1 MGKAGSRSS
10 RAEHAVRV
18 YRKTETGLKEMRTRA
33 HRLGHWMR
41 FALVMVN
48 GRRSEE
54 ELSTLI
60 GASGPDT
67 LRELLELGLIEPVTM
82 LTEPPTTIQGDT
94 PPFLFL
100 PMALAQA
107 RALVWIAEEFGS
119 KGAPL
124 TRRVMRAQTPDELHH
139 ALVLTERY
147 LRRAQGRERA
157 HAFQRDVGLRPT
169 EQH

>member
-1 MGKAGSRSS
+1 MSKEGSRST
-10 RAEHAVRV
+10 RTEQAVRV
-18 YRKTETGLKEMRTRA
+18 YRKTETGLREMATRA

-48 GRRSEE
+48 GRRSED
-54 ELSTLI
+54 ELSSMM

-67 LRELLELGLIEPVTM
+67 LRELVELGLIEPVTVAS
-82 LTEPPTTIQGDT
+82 EPPTTLQGDT

-107 RALVWIAEEFGS
+107 RALVWIAEEFAD

-124 TRRVMRAQTPDELHH
+124 TRRVMRAQNADELHH

-147 LRRAQGRERA
+147 VRRAQGRQRA
-157 HAFQRDVGLRPT
+157 HQFQRDVGLRPT
-169 EQH
+169 AH